1 MHRRLPRR
9 DPNRAVPAA
18 QVASRQPSPSRCSE
32 KPGRRPMPWAGAF
45 PRSRTPRR
53 RKPTPA
59 KAVVPAGS
67 AGLAAAPEGILLRYN
82 SDRREWER
90 LTGPTPLSAGN
101 RLLCLIPSR
110 AAITIGKS
118 QLVMVGESEI
128 RVLPQSTDQA
138 PAVELVQGRLLFRP
152 EDIRLVESRAR

>member
-1 MHRRLPRR
+1 MPMPSAGTLPRVT
-9 DPNRAVPAA
+9 DATTKEAD
-18 QVASRQPSPSRCSE
+18 
-32 KPGRRPMPWAGAF
+32 
-45 PRSRTPRR
+45 T
-53 RKPTPA
+53 A

-67 AGLAAAPEGILLRYN
+67 AGLAAAPEGVLLRYN

-90 LTGPTPLSAGN
+90 LTGPTPLAAGS

-128 RVLPQSTDQA
+128 RILPQSTEQA
-138 PAVELVQGRLLFRP
+138 PAIELMQGRLLFRP
-152 EDIRLVESRAR
+152 ESSRLVEGRAWRSAHHARRAAERQRGA